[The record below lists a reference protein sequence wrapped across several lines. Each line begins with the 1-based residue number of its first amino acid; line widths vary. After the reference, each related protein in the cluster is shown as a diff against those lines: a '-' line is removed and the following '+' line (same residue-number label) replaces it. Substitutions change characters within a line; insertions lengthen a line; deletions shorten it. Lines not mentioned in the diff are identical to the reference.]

1 MLTLNS
7 IVQRDPEVIFSE
19 ADQDL
24 IMVSI
29 ATGCYYGLSDVAREV
44 WDTIESPKRVSDLVA
59 GLTKSYDVNS
69 SLCEEQTISFLQT
82 LLDEG
87 LLQVKDGSA
96 G

>member
-7 IVQRDPEVIFSE
+7 IIQRDPEIIVAE

-29 ATGCYYGLSDVAREV
+29 ATGYYYGVGEVAREI
-44 WDTIESPKRVSDLVA
+44 WDSIERPKRVSDLIN
-59 GLTKSYDVNS
+59 GLTASYHVDS
-69 SLCEEQTISFLQT
+69 SLCEEETLSFLET

-87 LLQVKDGSA
+87 LLQVKDGSHR
-96 G
+96 

>member
-7 IVQRDPEVIFSE
+7 IIQRDPEVIFSE

-29 ATGCYYGLSDVAREV
+29 ANGCYYGVSDVAREI
-44 WDTIESPKRVSDLVA
+44 WDAIEHPKRISDLVA
-59 GLTKSYDVNS
+59 GLTASYDVNP
-69 SLCEEQTISFLQT
+69 SLCEEQTLSFLEV

>member
-44 WDTIESPKRVSDLVA
+44 WDAIESPKRVSDLVG
-59 GLTKSYDVNS
+59 GLTKSYNVNS
-69 SLCEEQTISFLQT
+69 SLCEEQTLSFLQT